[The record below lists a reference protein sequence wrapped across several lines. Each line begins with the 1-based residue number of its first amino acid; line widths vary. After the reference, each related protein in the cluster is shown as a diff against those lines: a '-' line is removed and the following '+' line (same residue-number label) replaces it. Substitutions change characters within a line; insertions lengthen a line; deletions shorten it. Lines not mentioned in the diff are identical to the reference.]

1 MARVISCGRT
11 HQSPAPQVTHSWRCQ
26 PPLPPIDIYPLR
38 QPLPL
43 TLPLRVALTGKTV
56 SPGIFEVLLYL
67 GRAHSLAR
75 VAAAVAFL
83 KQDA

>member
-1 MARVISCGRT
+1 LAEEKGISGGKVF
-11 HQSPAPQVTHSWRCQ
+11 Q
-26 PPLPPIDIYPLR
+26 
-38 QPLPL
+38 
-43 TLPLRVALTGKTV
+43 PLRVALTGKTV

>member
-1 MARVISCGRT
+1 
-11 HQSPAPQVTHSWRCQ
+11 
-26 PPLPPIDIYPLR
+26 
-38 QPLPL
+38 
-43 TLPLRVALTGKTV
+43 VALTGKTV
-56 SPGIFEVLLYL
+56 SPGIFEVLLYV